1 MTAFKDTPNEPNQ
14 GEVETLILRKME
26 DRMKLGWVDWSPFSF
41 DREQASRRACR
52 IVLRTRGHR
61 TLPDGTIK

>member
-1 MTAFKDTPNEPNQ
+1 MTAYEDIPIKLSKN
-14 GEVETLILRKME
+14 EVETLILRKME
-26 DRMKLGWVDWSPFSF
+26 GRMKLGWVDWSPFSF